1 MDGKK
6 GAIIRIAVL
15 AITTINAIL
24 TASGRN
30 PIPFDESAFTECLAY
45 IINGVCA
52 VWAWYKNNN
61 MTKEAIE
68 GSALTKALKAKNN
81 RNKRY
86 KVSTSQKNPS

>member
-24 TASGRN
+24 TASGKN

-45 IINGVCA
+45 IISGIAA
-52 VWAWYKNNN
+52 VWAWYKNNDL
-61 MTKEAIE
+61 TREATE
-68 GSALTKALKAKNN
+68 GTALTKALKAKNN
-81 RNKRY
+81 
-86 KVSTSQKNPS
+86 